1 MIEVEKSKII
11 NILLLG
17 IKSLLKRLFFIKL
30 FSKFLMKK
38 WEIKII
44 FLALKR
50 INREVPVNEKTIHL
64 P

>member
-1 MIEVEKSKII
+1 MIEVENSKII